1 MGKISFFEEQK
12 KNTTLLRYLPKELS
26 KRDQAYLDANFPD
39 DDAYEQNV
47 WGKK

>member
-39 DDAYEQNV
+39 DAYEQNV
-47 WGKK
+47 QGKK